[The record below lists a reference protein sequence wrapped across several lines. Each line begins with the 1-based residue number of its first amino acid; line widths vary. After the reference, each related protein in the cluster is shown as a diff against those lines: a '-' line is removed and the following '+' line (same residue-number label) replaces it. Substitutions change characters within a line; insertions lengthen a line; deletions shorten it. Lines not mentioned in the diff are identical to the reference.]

1 MIVYILAALVVL
13 LAALMAF
20 GIAALL
26 HLQGAAYAI
35 FVIVLL
41 LIGIGAAVAII
52 VMHRRSKR
60 QEEEEASGASGGEA
74 GDIDLLLN
82 DVNRKLRNSPQGV
95 KTLDELPLVYL
106 LGQSGSAKTTTVVQS
121 GMDAELVAGTAS
133 HGSEQTSTESL
144 NLWFTGTAAL
154 LELGTTISG
163 NASRLT
169 RVIQRTRARAYRSAF
184 GAGAAPRAAIVC
196 LSMDQ
201 LLAQDGGATLLAFAR
216 SANADLRQISRLL
229 GMSIPVYVIVTKT
242 DRIPHFQEYVRNLSE
257 DEVRQVLG
265 TTLLRNDATPGTYAD
280 QAGRSVSS
288 AIDGLVYKLGEFRVE
303 MLDREAE
310 PANKPG
316 LYEFPREFGKLRRG
330 LKDFLVEVCK
340 PSQLHANPYLRGFY
354 FTGIRP
360 RVVERAVSAP
370 QAVQVPAMQEA
381 GATQFLNL
389 SRTRAEAAAQTAVP
403 TMVAMRVP
411 QWTFLPRLL
420 PEVILG
426 DKSALTASKQS
437 APARLFRRTL
447 YGSLAALLAIWLL
460 FLLVSYSNNAAL
472 ERRVAVAASTLS
484 KAPAGLPG
492 TDELSALDDLR
503 QTMVQLDSFEIHGAP
518 LSYRFGLYRGAQLD
532 SQTHKIYFE
541 YFRPMLLAP
550 AQENLLAFMRS
561 LPDSPATSSDFG
573 SYLAAYNPLKAY
585 LITTSN
591 PEKSQAKF
599 LTPVFLQ
606 YWIGARTLDPEQ
618 QQLAQKQI
626 DFYAGE
632 LLRNPPY
639 AIAPDSAMVEHTRA
653 YLSKFLAETRIYQAM
668 LSDADRTSPSID
680 FNKMYPGSASYV
692 TDPHVV
698 RGAFS
703 RAGFGFMQD
712 AIQHPEK
719 YAQGETWVLGNQ
731 AGEALNAAQVS
742 KDLAGQYS
750 SDFLKEWHEFLMEA
764 HVGACGSLK
773 DAPAH
778 LNALAGPASPLLA
791 LFYTVSHNTAVA
803 DPNIRST
810 FQPTQALVDPN
821 ATDRLIG
828 GGNAAYITALS
839 QLAGAVDLASQNPAA
854 ATDAAVFAPVAQQV
868 VAAGGAAQ
876 QTAQSFNVDQQMHT
890 EATVLALMQAPIQCV
905 AKLAPSPGAAANGS
919 GQKICAAITPLL
931 SKFPFSP
938 NSPAQASPA
947 EVDAAFAPD
956 TGALW
961 TAYNGL
967 LKQYLVPQGS
977 QYVANPAAPQPVS
990 SRFAQYFGRAA
1001 HISSVLYPAG
1011 AKSATLTFSEH
1022 FLPGNGV
1029 ANATLV
1035 VDGQRISGGTA
1046 TQQITWNAA
1055 TAQKA
1060 SLVYDNNEVL
1070 PFQGTW
1076 AVFQLVRTAQIS
1088 RTAGGYR
1095 LDYPINTATT
1105 VAGHTVSGTGGS
1117 VKTASFEISGA
1128 GADLLVNGG
1137 FSGLSCALPVVK

>member
-1 MIVYILAALVVL
+1 LIVYILAVLVVL

-26 HLQGAAYAI
+26 HLQGAAYI
-35 FVIVLL
+35 VFVAVLL
-41 LIGIGAAVAII
+41 IIGIGAAIAIVA
-52 VMHRRSKR
+52 MHRRAKR
-60 QEEEEASGASGGEA
+60 REEELAGGANGGDA
-74 GDIDLLLN
+74 NDIDLLLS
-82 DVNRKLRNSPQGV
+82 DANRKLRNSQRGIR
-95 KTLDELPLVYL
+95 TLDELPLVYL

-121 GMDAELVAGTAS
+121 GIEAELIAGSAS
-133 HGSEQTSTESL
+133 QGGEQPPTETL
-144 NLWFTGTAAL
+144 NLWFTGNAAL
-154 LELGTTISG
+154 LEVGTTIRG
-163 NASRLT
+163 NAARLA
-169 RVIQRTRARAYRSAF
+169 RLIQRTRPRAYRSAF
-184 GAGAAPRAAIVC
+184 GAGAAPRAAIIC
-196 LSMDQ
+196 ISMDQ
-201 LLAQDGGATLLAFAR
+201 LLAQDGGATLLASAR
-216 SANADLRQISRLL
+216 SANADLRQITSRL
-229 GMSIPVYVIVTKT
+229 GISIPVYVVVTKT
-242 DRIPHFQEYVRNLSE
+242 DRVPHFQEYVRNLSE
-257 DEVRQVLG
+257 EEVRQVLG
-265 TTLLRNDATPGTYAD
+265 MTLPRNDATPGTYTD
-280 QAGRSVSS
+280 QAGRAVSS
-288 AIDGLVYKLGEFRVE
+288 AIDGLVYRLGEFRVE
-303 MLDREAE
+303 MLNREAE

-316 LYEFPREFGKLRRG
+316 LYEFPREFGKLRKS

-354 FTGIRP
+354 FTGVRARI
-360 RVVERAVSAP
+360 VERAVSMP

-389 SRTRAEAAAQTAVP
+389 SRTRAEAAARTAAS
-403 TMVAMRVP
+403 TMVATRVP

-426 DKSALTASKQS
+426 DKSALTASRQS

-447 YGSLAALLAIWLL
+447 YGSLAVLFAVWLV

-472 ERRVAVAASTLS
+472 ERRVAAAGETLS
-484 KAPAGLPG
+484 KAAPGLPG
-492 TDELSALDDLR
+492 TAELNALDSLR
-503 QTMVQLDSFEIHGAP
+503 QTIAQLDSYEIQGVP
-518 LSYRFGLYRGAQLD
+518 LAYRFGLYHGARLD
-532 SQTHKIYFE
+532 SQARKVYFE

-550 AQENLLAFMRS
+550 AQENFLAYMRS

-591 PEKSQAKF
+591 PDRSQAKF

-606 YWIGARTLDPEQ
+606 YWIGGRAVNPEQ

-639 AIAPDSAMVEHTRA
+639 AIAPDAAIVEHTRA

-668 LSDADRTSPSID
+668 LSDADRTSPPID
-680 FNKMYPGSASYV
+680 FNRMYPGSASYV

-703 RAGFGFMQD
+703 RAGFAFMQD

-731 AGEALNAAQVS
+731 AGQALNGAQIS
-742 KDLAGQYS
+742 KDLASQYS
-750 SDFLKEWHEFLMEA
+750 SDYLKEWHAFLVDA
-764 HVGACGSLK
+764 RVGGCGSLK
-773 DAPAH
+773 EAPAR

-803 DPNIRST
+803 DPVIRST
-810 FQPTQALVDPN
+810 FQPAQALVDPN

-854 ATDAAVFAPVAQQV
+854 ATDATAFAPVAQQV
-868 VAAGGAAQ
+868 VAANGAAQ
-876 QTAQSFNVDQQMHT
+876 QAAQAFNVDQQMHT

-905 AKLAPSPGAAANGS
+905 ARLAPSPGAAANG
-919 GQKICAAITPLL
+919 GGRKICAAISPLL
-931 SKFPFSP
+931 SKFPFAPSSP
-938 NSPAQASPA
+938 VQASPA
-947 EVDAAFAPD
+947 EVDAVFAPE

-990 SRFAQYFGRAA
+990 GRFAQYFNRAA

-1011 AKSATLTFSEH
+1011 AKSATLTFTAR

-1029 ANATLV
+1029 KNAALV
-1035 VDGQRISGGTA
+1035 VDGQRIAGGSS
-1046 TQQITWNAA
+1046 QQIVWNAA
-1055 TAQKA
+1055 TAQRA

-1076 AVFQLVRTAQIS
+1076 ALFQLVRTAQIS
-1088 RTAGGYR
+1088 RAAAGYR

-1105 VAGHTVSGTGGS
+1105 VAGHAVSGTGGS
-1117 VKTASFEISGA
+1117 AKTASFEISGP
-1128 GADLLVNGG
+1128 GAELLVNGG
-1137 FSGLSCALPVVK
+1137 FSGLTCVSPVVK